1 MKQQMSKYFTMSLF
15 LEESSTSGC
24 GQTPGSW
31 PLEQQL
37 SGKRTLRRLILNL
50 SMGIAS
56 MLGISLICQMLQS
69 LSAIATGW

>member
-1 MKQQMSKYFTMSLF
+1 MKQQTSKYFTMSLF
-15 LEESSTSGC
+15 LEESFTSGC

-37 SGKRTLRRLILNL
+37 NGRRTLMRLMLSL

-56 MLGISLICQMLQS
+56 MLGISLICQMLRS
-69 LSAIATGW
+69 LSAIVMGW

>member
-24 GQTPGSW
+24 GQTPGLW

-37 SGKRTLRRLILNL
+37 NGRRTLMRLTLNL

-69 LSAIATGW
+69 LSAIAMGW

>member
-15 LEESSTSGC
+15 LEESFTSGC

-37 SGKRTLRRLILNL
+37 NGRRTLMKLTLNL

-56 MLGISLICQMLQS
+56 MLGISLICQMLQ
-69 LSAIATGW
+69 LQSAIAMAW